1 METGDS
7 LDGRQ
12 LVEGGNSYEEF
23 SDYLHGGELETVD
36 LLVGGR
42 HLRLL
47 KITKSTKKGKK
58 WDAHF
63 LVFGAKGEK
72 REKVVSFGASG
83 YEDFT
88 QHKDEDRRH
97 AYLERHG
104 RGHESWSAPDTA
116 GALARWVLW
125 NKPGFRESV
134 RDFKRRFHLG

>member
-7 LDGRQ
+7 TEFAEL
-12 LVEGGNSYEEF
+12 LEGGEF
-23 SDYLHGGELETVD
+23 LETVQSVEGGELESVD

-42 HLRLL
+42 HLRLV
-47 KITKSTKKGKK
+47 KIVKSSKSGKK

-63 LVFGAKGEK
+63 LVFGAQEEK
-72 REKVVSFGASG
+72 REKVVSFGATG

-88 QHKDEDRRH
+88 QHKDEHRKH

-104 RGHESWSAPDTA
+104 RGHESWSSPDTA